1 MAVPD
6 RSLRRMVARL
16 PAMAAA
22 DYEAVLESLDE
33 RQRARVGE
41 LLAQYEGLPTLPADR
56 PAPRF
61 AADALP
67 TGLSPWLLDRL
78 GIPQGEG
85 EALAGA
91 EAMTEHA
98 TARLRACAAELDP
111 APPEPERGP
120 SLLGLAARR
129 LFGRGAAA

>member
-1 MAVPD
+1 
-6 RSLRRMVARL
+6 MVTRL

-41 LLAQYEGLPTLPADR
+41 LLAEYDGLATLPAGR

-67 TGLSPWLLDRL
+67 PGLSPWLLERL
-78 GIPQGEG
+78 GIPQPDGG
-85 EALAGA
+85 ALAGGDA
-91 EAMTEHA
+91 VTPHA
-98 TARLRACAAELDP
+98 ADMLRSCAAELDP

-120 SLLGLAARR
+120 SLLAKAAQRFGG
-129 LFGRGAAA
+129 LFGREPVA